1 MQELYAGKVLRR
13 EMKMIKEYFR
23 YAVVQF
29 AIGFILGTLMDC
41 TINKSLEVNVVVSVA
56 WGIVI
61 CIVSILHNVTDT
73 IIKEK
78 NSIRKEEYQKIISEL
93 DTEINEL
100 KLKIPNIISSGK
112 SGDMSLAGIYLDRII
127 ELEKLKKQYE
137 CNIKKKESR

>member
-1 MQELYAGKVLRR
+1 
-13 EMKMIKEYFR
+13 MIKEYFR

-29 AIGFILGTLMDC
+29 AIGLILGTLMDC

-56 WGIVI
+56 WGVVI

-137 CNIKKKESR
+137 